1 MRERLIA
8 ALESA
13 ADALDRGERYEWG
26 HVGRCAVGHVV
37 QRLAS
42 MSDREIF
49 AAFERT
55 VGQWREHAAEYF
67 DAAVGDEPLATT
79 ESQRDWCATAGT
91 PLAEIYRLFHAAGVD
106 SAAIGHM
113 EFLSDPRVLAE
124 IPPPK
129 RWSSAAATPTMR
141 ALPAHLCPRAPH
153 RNVPARAHATIH
165 QRACS
170 NHRMRLRACIAQE
183 ACSTLTR
190 QP

>member
-1 MRERLIA
+1 MNTMRERLIA

-37 QRLAS
+37 QRLAL

-67 DAAVGDEPLATT
+67 DAAVGDEPLAAT
-79 ESQRDWCATAGT
+79 ESQREWCATAGT

-129 RWSSAAATPTMR
+129 RWKLRRSDPHDAALYLRTYARVLAAERSSTSTPK
-141 ALPAHLCPRAPH
+141 H
-153 RNVPARAHATIH
+153 
-165 QRACS
+165 CS
-170 NHRMRLRACIAQE
+170 ESA
-183 ACSTLTR
+183 
-190 QP
+190 